1 MKLELLRYN
10 SGDDATCGSLFERA
24 DNLSRKWL
32 CYTLED
38 EARDVKV
45 RHETCIPVGKYRIE
59 LRTEGNM
66 NSKYM
71 MRYKFHRGMLWLRE
85 KFDGVN
91 WSEDWGFTY
100 VYIHT
105 GNTDDHT
112 SGCPLVGLTQ
122 SDKYTL
128 QRSRL
133 AYEKIYP
140 LIAERIISGEEVELD
155 VSMYA

>member
-1 MKLELLRYN
+1 MRLELLRYN
-10 SGDDATCGSLFERA
+10 SGIDATCGSLFERA
-24 DNLSRKWL
+24 EDLSRKWL

-59 LRTEGNM
+59 LRTEGGM
-66 NSKYM
+66 NSNYM

-122 SDKYTL
+122 SDKFTL

-140 LIAERIISGEEVELD
+140 LIAERIISGEDVELEI
-155 VSMYA
+155 SMLA